1 MGTYLKFVIMAGWAD
16 GPSSR
21 LQPSQLSSP
30 LTAHPSAIPD
40 TCPCWWNV
48 LGLLL
53 SLILSSS
60 RWVLPG
66 SVPGPLPASP
76 PSAGLSHAASAEG
89 YRSEYPAA
97 CQARV
102 DHCSQLSPCPQLT
115 SPHQVMTGPSYQWPF
130 SHPYIQPI
138 RICQMGPLVPSNT
151 PSPAWSL
158 LLSQQ
163 YLPSIVVTQLFKMLQ
178 ISPIHSPKTTLL
190 RWLSWPLFL
199 SDLIS

>member
-1 MGTYLKFVIMAGWAD
+1 MAPPRG
-16 GPSSR
+16 
-21 LQPSQLSSP
+21 SSP
-30 LTAHPSAIPD
+30 VSSALPSLPIPPPSR
-40 TCPCWWNV
+40 TPSPAGGTFWG

-60 RWVLPG
+60 QWVLPG

-89 YRSEYPAA
+89 HRSEYPAA
-97 CQARV
+97 RQARV

-115 SPHQVMTGPSYQWPF
+115 SPHQGMTGPSYQWPF
-130 SHPYIQPI
+130 SHPHIQRI
-138 RICQMGPLVPSNT
+138 RICQMGPLVPSKT

-178 ISPIHSPKTTLL
+178 ISPLHSPKTQHSSGGFHGPFSSLN
-190 RWLSWPLFL
+190 
-199 SDLIS
+199 LIS